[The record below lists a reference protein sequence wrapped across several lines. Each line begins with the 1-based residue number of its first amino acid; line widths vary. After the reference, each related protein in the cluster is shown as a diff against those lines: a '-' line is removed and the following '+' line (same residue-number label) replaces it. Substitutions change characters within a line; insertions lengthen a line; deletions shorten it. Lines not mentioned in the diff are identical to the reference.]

1 MYKLESMKKPASG
14 AIASGKRRELVCR
27 ILFAGY
33 ACYRLCSCIA
43 RKGLTQ
49 RQLESAILRP
59 VFSLLE
65 HCSQTSS
72 EPYCFIAAGNAPP
85 AEIGLIEGD
94 IPKSLESGAWRL
106 GFHRMAK
113 GVKIISVRPSS
124 EVRFSSQRSKPSSFL
139 RLLAGLPA
147 KMVQTRGQAN
157 DNARFSRMVPQCRVV
172 RALTT
177 SQDGSCLNIHTAPQ
191 SIQV

>member
-1 MYKLESMKKPASG
+1 MLQAVFLY
-14 AIASGKRRELVCR
+14 C
-27 ILFAGY
+27 
-33 ACYRLCSCIA
+33 
-43 RKGLTQ
+43 TQ
-49 RQLESAILRP
+49 R
-59 VFSLLE
+59 
-65 HCSQTSS
+65 
-72 EPYCFIAAGNAPP
+72 PYTAAAGVSHLEASVFVVGALLANFKRALLLHCRRQCAAGRDRLDRRRHPQKSR
-85 AEIGLIEGD
+85 ERCLETGISQDGEGCED
-94 IPKSLESGAWRL
+94 HLGASLQRGS
-106 GFHRMAK
+106 
-113 GVKIISVRPSS
+113 
-124 EVRFSSQRSKPSSFL
+124 FSSQRSKPSSFL